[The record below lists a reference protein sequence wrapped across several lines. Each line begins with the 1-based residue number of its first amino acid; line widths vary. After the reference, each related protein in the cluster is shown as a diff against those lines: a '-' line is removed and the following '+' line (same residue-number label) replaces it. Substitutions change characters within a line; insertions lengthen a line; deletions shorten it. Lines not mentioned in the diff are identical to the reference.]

1 MIVFCPNCGT
11 QNSGLAGAR
20 ASCAACGSTF
30 DVPADAAPRSAPT
43 ADPAPPPPDAPRAA
57 SFSAPGAQVFGPA
70 MVPVRTGARGTN
82 TMAIISLVAGLICC
96 IPIASPAVAIGC
108 GVGAIKQLDANRD
121 AEGGRALA
129 IIGIVLGVLSG
140 LFQVLGFL
148 SSLSRR
154 F

>member
-30 DVPADAAPRSAPT
+30 DVPADGAPRNEPAAAAP
-43 ADPAPPPPDAPRAA
+43 PAPPKAA

-82 TMAIISLVAGLICC
+82 TMAIISLVAGLVCC